1 VRKLALA
8 IEVVGILA
16 IAVSFFAGE
25 ARYGWF
31 GAGAAAIAAAA
42 ALGWYAPRRS
52 MPSFW
57 LWFASLAAY
66 AFLYIPLAIVV
77 VFSFND
83 SKLNAEWVGFTVS
96 WYERLFANESM
107 LAAAGNSL
115 MIAIVASGIATIL
128 GTMAGIA
135 IHRFRSRLLP
145 FLVFTPV
152 AMPEILL
159 GVSLLIFFL
168 NALQP
173 AFAAV
178 GVEFDLG
185 LLTVVIAHVTFCIG
199 FVAIIVRAR
208 LAGMDESIFEAAR
221 DLGATPW
228 RTFRL
233 ITLPLIMPG
242 VIAGALMSFTLS
254 IDDFVITFFTSGVGT
269 KTLPLEI
276 YTMIKVAVTPEVNA
290 VSTLLMLL
298 TLAMIVVAGRIA
310 PDALR
315 AKT

>member
-1 VRKLALA
+1 
-8 IEVVGILA
+8 
-16 IAVSFFAGE
+16 
-25 ARYGWF
+25 
-31 GAGAAAIAAAA
+31 
-42 ALGWYAPRRS
+42 
-52 MPSFW
+52 
-57 LWFASLAAY
+57 
-66 AFLYIPLAIVV
+66 
-77 VFSFND
+77 
-83 SKLNAEWVGFTVS
+83 
-96 WYERLFANESM
+96 M

-115 MIAIVASGIATIL
+115 MIAIVAAAIATVL

-135 IHRFRSRLLP
+135 IHRFRSKLLP

-173 AFAAV
+173 ALASIGV
-178 GVEFDLG
+178 GFDLG
-185 LLTVVIAHVTFCIG
+185 LLTVVIAHITFCIG

-298 TLAMIVVAGRIA
+298 TLAMIVAAGRIA